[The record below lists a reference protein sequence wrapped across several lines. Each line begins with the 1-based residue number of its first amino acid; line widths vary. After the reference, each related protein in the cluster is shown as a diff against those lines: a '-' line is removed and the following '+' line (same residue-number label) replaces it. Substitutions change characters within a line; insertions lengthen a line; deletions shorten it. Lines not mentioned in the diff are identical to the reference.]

1 MDLLGT
7 NVSSLEVAVGY
18 TLVVSGRFTFIRRI
32 LSRIYVNLF
41 KV

>member
-18 TLVVSGRFTFIRRI
+18 TLVVSFERGDLHLLGEFFPG
-32 LSRIYVNLF
+32 F
-41 KV
+41 M